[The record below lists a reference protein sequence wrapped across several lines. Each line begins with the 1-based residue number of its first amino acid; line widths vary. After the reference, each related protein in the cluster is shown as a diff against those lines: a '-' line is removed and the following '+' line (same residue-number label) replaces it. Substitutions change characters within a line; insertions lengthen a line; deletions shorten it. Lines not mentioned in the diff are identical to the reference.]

1 MQCNRIA
8 ALTIYFI
15 GLTVIANADETVRQV
30 LIDTNAGCFEL
41 VDPGEVVFIECNQIP
56 KHRGR
61 KISLRVDSSPE
72 IDSVPQ
78 LLKSTKLKL
87 HAYDS
92 SFWTSC
98 LKDIRAIENQTM
110 LGVRCYEDRLRNAG
124 LLVDDSGPV
133 LLNFLAI
140 QFEDSSCLF
149 IRSIDLYDITEITIE
164 AGKVTLHTKNKSNKS
179 DFDNARQ
186 VCRDLDLS
194 PSEQLALLFCLDYF
208 DRVFPISS
216 ISYKPVELLGDYRSI
231 SRFHKQKNN
240 LNAVSFNI
248 GSRLYQPCVPQKLVF
263 DLKDL
268 NAFRFD
274 FDNQHLSANYSMKEH
289 EAKLAENIS
298 QLAICDTQTPIS
310 DNSLMGY
317 LSYNT
322 EIAYRQTDIVW
333 EKECIYYTA
342 CLNAPEY
349 IYSDNVLE
357 PIVEVQVYF
366 DDGSFI
372 ILPATAVSEI
382 EYEAGEF
389 TLHWRK
395 GSQKLNFKSTTDFRE
410 RLKGKPGKFPAL
422 VSNLLVS
429 TSLKNE
435 KLTDLRQMREFKLR
449 LGGIAALIA
458 HTDLKRSESR
468 AEFGFYPYES
478 DKLRSSYLT
487 DSARFLDEA
496 NKLIVDEALSASES
510 TRYLSN
516 IDTEGQAIYLD
527 HYSRLYR
534 AVDDSFAV
542 RELIR
547 LDDST
552 SIDTLLFALS
562 KHFDKSKSDAGRPQ
576 NILVC
581 VNRHCSNSSYQ
592 LLDRALNSLGIQHD
606 VRVVTESKKN

>member
-1 MQCNRIA
+1 MQFNKLA
-8 ALTIYFI
+8 VLTIYFI
-15 GLTVIANADETVRQV
+15 GLTVIANADETVRQI

-41 VDPGEVVFIECNQIP
+41 ADPGDVVFIECNQIP
-56 KHRGR
+56 KHRGSR
-61 KISLRVDSSPE
+61 ISLRIDASPA

-78 LLKSTKLKL
+78 LLESKKLKL
-87 HAYDS
+87 YACDS

-124 LLVDDSGPV
+124 ILVDDSGPIF
-133 LLNFLAI
+133 LNFLAI
-140 QFEDSSCLF
+140 QFEDNSCLF
-149 IRSIDLYDITEITIE
+149 VRSIDMFDITELIIE
-164 AGKVTLHTKNKSNKS
+164 AGKLTLQTKNKSNKS
-179 DFDNARQ
+179 DFDHARH
-186 VCRDLDLS
+186 VCGDLDLS
-194 PSEQLALLFCLDYF
+194 PTEQMAQLYCLDYF
-208 DRVFPISS
+208 ERVFPISS

-231 SRFHKQKNN
+231 CEFHKQQNN

-268 NAFRFD
+268 DAFQFD
-274 FDNQHLSANYSMKEH
+274 FDNQHLSANYSMKAH

-310 DNSLMGY
+310 DNSLLGY

-333 EKECIYYTA
+333 ERECINYTA
-342 CLNAPEY
+342 RMNAPEY

-357 PIVEVQVYF
+357 PIVEVQLFF

-389 TLHWRK
+389 KLLWRK
-395 GSQKLNFKSTTDFRE
+395 GSQKMNFKSTSDLRE
-410 RLKGKPGKFPAL
+410 KLKGESGKFPAL

-429 TSLKNE
+429 TPLKNE
-435 KLTDLRQMREFKLR
+435 KLTDVRQMRELKLR
-449 LGGIAALIA
+449 LSGIAELIA

-468 AEFGFYPYES
+468 PAFGFYLYES

-487 DSARFLDEA
+487 DSARFLEEA
-496 NKLIVDEALSASES
+496 NKLIVDEALKVSES

-527 HYSRLYR
+527 HYNRLYR

-552 SIDTLLFALS
+552 SLDTLLFALS
-562 KHFDKSKSDAGRPQ
+562 KHFDKSKSDAGRSQ
-576 NILVC
+576 KILVC
-581 VNRHCSNSSYQ
+581 VNRHCSNSSYL

-606 VRVVTESKKN
+606 ARVVTEAKK